1 MDNYYVNPFNEDYKK
16 INLFSGK
23 STPNTVGSLLDN
35 TFNPNINIGNM
46 LSGTSFPTNS
56 NISNLGLKVKPIYNE
71 GGKIL
76 EAGSNIYDTKTFT
89 KPVVSGYNN
98 PSVVNNIQPKNDII
112 QNDITHSSDG
122 VSTQNI
128 LNITQPEITQPE
140 IGSVGYE
147 MENIYSPEESS
158 FIDEYYQRLSSN
170 AQAEYDPEEALQ
182 EANRL
187 FQSQIDAQEAYY
199 NDLIE
204 QSRMTNQPEYQK
216 NLDMLRLQQL
226 AGGYGTSGAA
236 RAETQKQQNEN
247 QRVQNS
253 YESVL
258 RAEMQDK
265 INAIQGNITNYAQ
278 KAKENFEKL
287 KSESTEK
294 YLQALR
300 DRPTQRKAAVGQIVE
315 QLLNLGIDIEDLSEE
330 QISEYAKQLSNS
342 ATGNI
347 TSDNIRSEYKSLKA
361 QAEASQKEAEL
372 EERKT
377 LAGIKKTEAET
388 SQIGKVYP
396 TTAAQ
401 IAWEREKMNN
411 NTEEKTP
418 TAEQVKQYI
427 RKEMTTQAFKDMS
440 KKEKKDF
447 ILANGGEPSDY
458 GY

>member
-1 MDNYYVNPFNEDYKK
+1 METELEK
-16 INLFSGK
+16 INRLKKQGLSI
-23 STPNTVGSLLDN
+23 SNPNLSALP
-35 TFNPNINIGNM
+35 FNPNERQGGFVQGLGDTMEGVIRSI
-46 LSGTSFPTNS
+46 S
-56 NISNLGLKVKPIYNE
+56 NIPQGVENTLGNIYEGTTDFLFGKKYETPTYGNQKLISPVTQNQQTPSNKTGSSYNLPSNNFSQSNVLSSVNDIMNPVQAPE
-71 GGKIL
+71 L
-76 EAGSNIYDTKTFT
+76 SNIYTD
-89 KPVVSGYNN
+89 
-98 PSVVNNIQPKNDII
+98 D
-112 QNDITHSSDG
+112 
-122 VSTQNI
+122 
-128 LNITQPEITQPE
+128 
-140 IGSVGYE
+140 
-147 MENIYSPEESS
+147 ESK
-158 FIDEYYQRLSSN
+158 FLDEFNTNLLLN

-388 SQIGKVYP
+388 SQIGKVSP

-427 RKEMTTQAFKDMS
+427 RKEITTQAFKDMS